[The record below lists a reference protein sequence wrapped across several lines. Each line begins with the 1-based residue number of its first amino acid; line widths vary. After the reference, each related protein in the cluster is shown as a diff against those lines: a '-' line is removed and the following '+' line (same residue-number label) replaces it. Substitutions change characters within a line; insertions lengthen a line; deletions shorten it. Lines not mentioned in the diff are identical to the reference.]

1 MTKKAYLTDES
12 GPLTDMPYNVSKW
25 MQSMNYL
32 YANASSWDD
41 SFKKIT
47 SGWSKEEIMHFK
59 RWMAFYQ
66 QQSHLKY
73 KTAQKFYLD
82 NGGTVTP
89 LDVNHLR
96 ASLPTAP
103 NMDGFPVA
111 DEQNRQIADAQKQ
124 EEKRQAA
131 EKLRT
136 GVISRIN
143 AALRMLR
150 DPGLQEY
157 LNEKKINVQELFS
170 SLNGASTEISLAPI
184 RNVKSEILNDLIYKT
199 ANRLKRSGLVKESDI
214 FIKLSQSA
222 DPNPMGAPATNP
234 ADNPSAGQPVGA
246 TNSSSG
252 PTAPEPPPPPPPPP
266 TPSSPPPGS
275 SPPLDAPPPPNAP
288 TSPGAAP
295 TKSGE
300 DVLKQFQQMMNGK
313 NDVSHTDD
321 ADHDDKSDNLLTV
334 YEDDVAEDIHRVA
347 QVIPAETAKPVQN
360 QAQPQV
366 QNNVS
371 LNTDPFD
378 RALSNVKISDIIL
391 RLEAIATLFKNREIA
406 RQLSIIDL
414 MMDRAGIASFF
425 PSLAEAMNK
434 SLEANQ
440 YCQTRIEDILAK
452 LRGSIESPMA
462 ESIDLAGEDE
472 PEVSESMETIQKKLQ
487 REEEKEKQQKEKIKE
502 EKESVL
508 NKDIE
513 NELTNTPVKI
523 KEMTQPKVP
532 QPQPQP
538 QRPPQ
543 PTQPQRPPQP
553 QPPRP
558 IVR

>member
-532 QPQPQP
+532 QPQPQ
-538 QRPPQ
+538 RPPQ